1 MRLCRDGQPKHL
13 LLPYVC
19 KTREHIAGN
28 ELRVALFI
36 HRSNRLDTHLAT
48 LGDIVAVPLSS
59 HFASETI
66 VVSSL
71 GLERWLSAELSRR
84 FGVWTNG
91 EHPLPRTFVERV
103 LRTLAPSNCPFD
115 AWDNQHLPLSI
126 AQILSEQA
134 CVKQWPSL
142 DGYIEGP
149 NRRERCFELGR
160 RIADVFDQYFVYRPD
175 WIDAWQQG
183 KPCEARVESWQPGL
197 FVELLARLGPNHFA
211 RRIQQ
216 ALERLSE
223 DALSLDELPERIS
236 CFQVGLMPPSY
247 LRLLQALSRRIE
259 THLFVLSP
267 SRAYVDLTRNH
278 RSQGRVGGD
287 AAAATRERWEQ
298 QPLFA
303 SLCRQSRQLDEV
315 LAEFEGATPGREQ
328 YFEAE
333 PHNLLELLQSDIC
346 ELRSRRLGAE
356 SIPYSLTADDR
367 SIQVH
372 ACHSRRREIE
382 CLREVLLDQF
392 EADPSLAPE
401 DVLVMVAD
409 VRAYAPLVDAVFGLR
424 QVGQIPYT
432 IADRSPLS
440 YNDLADSLLRVL
452 DLFSQRLTIE
462 RLLELLSLERIRLKF
477 KIAADQ
483 LGTIEQWLQRLQ
495 FTWGFDAVERQSF
508 GAPSA
513 DEHTLSFGLSRLLLG
528 AALDSRTAPVCA
540 GRAPFDVE
548 GDDAELAGLLAE
560 ACESIIKAR
569 TQLLQEQEIESY
581 ATLVAQ
587 LVDELLDVEQDRLWQ
602 RTEIRDRLGDWS
614 RTAREAGFSGQ
625 VAFHTLRQEL
635 TTRLEATTSAR
646 SFLGGGVTFC
656 KMLPLRSIPFRVIA
670 MVGLHDGQFPR
681 RGIRASFD
689 ALNQDTRSGDRNVAD
704 EDRFLF
710 VETLLA
716 CRERLIVTY
725 VGRSARDDSVL
736 PPSVVVEELLDAI
749 DQSCAS
755 DAVGSPRPRDRV
767 HLTEALQ
774 PYSPRYFDGSH
785 PLLVNRSHAHFRAAS
800 ALRSTRSKPRD
811 PSYGA
816 LELPEFE
823 ALELRDLVGLLRNP
837 GRLYLERTLHVAS
850 DPHKDLLDGNEP
862 IVLDP
867 FSEWRLTREL
877 LDARRRGEPE
887 HVTVDHLRAAGELP
901 ILAMGD
907 WAVALIRRRVASLL
921 SAAEPYCQGA
931 PLEPQWVS
939 LAIDGIRIEGW
950 IDSVWSG
957 AHIHMRRSRVAAAG
971 LVEAWLEH
979 LFLCTAGYAIA
990 TVMIARSKD
999 GRSLKCHEFAPLE
1012 PAAAKG
1018 HLGQLLQ
1025 DYRLALTVPLPFFLD
1040 PADAY
1045 IRALATESDHR
1056 TALERAAEMLAQ
1068 MVAEGK
1074 LASQFDALY
1083 GDDPCADDWPVR
1095 CGVQHV
1101 LNFSEWSKRWLV
1113 PLYRALAADADA
1125 EAPESNEAVE

>member
-1 MRLCRDGQPKHL
+1 M
-13 LLPYVC
+13 
-19 KTREHIAGN
+19 T
-28 ELRVALFI
+28 LFI
-36 HRSNRLDTHLAT
+36 HRSNRLDTHLAI
-48 LGDIVAVPLSS
+48 LGDIVSTTLSS
-59 HFASETI
+59 PFVSETI

-71 GLERWLSAELSRR
+71 GLERWLSAKLSWR
-84 FGVWTNG
+84 FGVWTNA

-103 LRTLAPSNCPFD
+103 LRTLAPLNGPVD

-142 DGYIEGP
+142 DGYLEGS
-149 NRRERCFELGR
+149 NRRERCFELGQ
-160 RIADVFDQYFVYRPD
+160 RIADVFDQYLVYRPD
-175 WIDAWQQG
+175 WIHAWQQG

-223 DALSLDELPERIS
+223 NALSLDDLPERIS

-267 SRAYVDLTRNH
+267 SRAYVDLTRGH
-278 RSQGRVGGD
+278 RSQGRAGGD

-315 LAEFEGATPGREQ
+315 LASLGQTAPGREQ

-333 PHNLLELLQSDIC
+333 PQNLLELLQSDLC
-346 ELRSRRLGAE
+346 ALRCRRLGAE
-356 SIPYSLTADDR
+356 SRPYIVAADDR

-382 CLREVLLDQF
+382 CLREILLDQF
-392 EADPSLAPE
+392 EADPSLTPE
-401 DVLVMVAD
+401 DVLVMLAD
-409 VRAYAPLVDAVFGLR
+409 IRAYAPLVDAVFGSR

-440 YNDLADSLLRVL
+440 YNDLADALLRVL
-452 DLFSQRLTIE
+452 DLLSQRLTIE
-462 RLLELLSLERIRLKF
+462 RLLELLSLERIQLKF
-477 KIAADQ
+477 KIAADK
-483 LGTIEQWLQRLQ
+483 LSTIEQWLQRLR
-495 FTWGFDAVERQSF
+495 FAWGFDAGERQSF

-513 DEHTLSFGLSRLLLG
+513 DEHTLSFALSRLLLG

-560 ACESIIKAR
+560 ACESMIKAR
-569 TQLLQEQEIESY
+569 TQLLQDQEIGSY
-581 ATLVAQ
+581 ATLVAR
-587 LVDELLDVEQDRLWQ
+587 LVDELLYVEQDRLWQ

-614 RTAREAGFSGQ
+614 GAAREAGFSGK
-625 VAFHTLRQEL
+625 VTFHTLRYEL
-635 TTRLEATTSAR
+635 TARLEATTSAR

-656 KMLPLRSIPFRVIA
+656 KMLPLRSIPFRVVA

-681 RGIRASFD
+681 RDPRSSFD
-689 ALNQDTRSGDRNVAD
+689 ALSQHVRCGDRNVAD

-710 VETLLA
+710 AETLLA
-716 CRERLIVTY
+716 CKERLIITY
-725 VGRSARDDSVL
+725 VGRSARDDSLL

-749 DQSCAS
+749 DQSCALE
-755 DAVGSPRPRDRV
+755 AVGSLRPRDRV
-767 HLTEALQ
+767 HITEALQ
-774 PYSPRYFDGSH
+774 PYSPRYFDGSQ
-785 PLLVNRSHAHFRAAS
+785 PLLVNRSHAHFRAAL
-800 ALRSTRSKPRD
+800 ALRSTRSKPGN
-811 PSYGA
+811 PCYGT

-823 ALELRDLVGLLRNP
+823 ALGLRDLVGLLRDP
-837 GRLYLERTLHVAS
+837 GRLYLQRTLHVAS
-850 DPHKDLLDGNEP
+850 DPQKDALDGNEP
-862 IVLDP
+862 IVLDA

-877 LDARRRGEPE
+877 LEAQRRGEPE
-887 HVTVDHLRAAGELP
+887 HVAVERLRAAGGLP

-907 WAVALIRRRVASLL
+907 WAVASIRRRVASLL
-921 SAAEPYCQGA
+921 GAAEPYCRGEQ
-931 PLEPQWVS
+931 LEPQWVS
-939 LAIDGIRIEGW
+939 LAVDGIRIEGW

-957 AHIHMRRSRVAAAG
+957 AHIHMRRSRAAAAG

-979 LFLCTAGYAIA
+979 LCLCAAGYGFA

-999 GRSLKCHEFAPLE
+999 GRSLTSHEFTPLGSD
-1012 PAAAKG
+1012 AAKV

-1045 IRALATESDHR
+1045 IRALTNSTDQR
-1056 TALERAAEMLAQ
+1056 SALERAANMLAQ
-1068 MVAEGK
+1068 RLADGE
-1074 LASQFDALY
+1074 LASQFGTLY
-1083 GDDPCADDWPVR
+1083 GDNPCADDWPIR

-1101 LNFSEWSKRWLV
+1101 LNFSEWSKRWLG
-1113 PLYRALAADADA
+1113 PLYRALAARADA
-1125 EAPESNEAVE
+1125 ESPESDEAVE